1 MALDHKL
8 FEFASIKEGDK
19 IMTVKPLADKVLLKS
34 VEAEETTAS
43 GLYIAAAA
51 QEKPEF
57 MVVEAVGPGTEKFPM
72 TVKAGDKVII
82 TKYSGT
88 EIKLDGTEYTI
99 ASVKDIL
106 AVLE

>member
-1 MALDHKL
+1 
-8 FEFASIKEGDK
+8 
-19 IMTVKPLADKVLLKS
+19 MTIKPLADKVLLKS

-43 GLYIAAAA
+43 GLFIAASA

-57 MVVEAVGPGTEKFPM
+57 MLVEAVGPGTEENPM
-72 TVKAGDKVII
+72 TVSTGDKVII

-88 EIKLDGTEYTI
+88 DVKLDGKDYTI

-106 AVLE
+106 AVVE

>member
-1 MALDHKL
+1 
-8 FEFASIKEGDK
+8 
-19 IMTVKPLADKVLLKS
+19 MTIKPLADKVLLAS

-43 GLYIAAAA
+43 GLYIAASA

-57 MVVEAVGPGTEKFPM
+57 MTVEAVGPGTEKHPM
-72 TVKAGDKVII
+72 TVKEGDKVII

-88 EIKLDGTEYTI
+88 AVKLDGKEYTI

-106 AVLE
+106 AVVE

>member
-1 MALDHKL
+1 
-8 FEFASIKEGDK
+8 
-19 IMTVKPLADKVLLKS
+19 MTIKPLADKVLLAS

-43 GLYIAAAA
+43 GLYIAASA

-57 MVVEAVGPGTEKFPM
+57 MTVEAVGPGTEKHPM

-88 EIKLDGTEYTI
+88 TVKFDGKEYTI

-106 AVLE
+106 AVVE

>member
-1 MALDHKL
+1 
-8 FEFASIKEGDK
+8 
-19 IMTVKPLADKVLLKS
+19 MTIKPLADKVLLAS

-43 GLYIAAAA
+43 GLYIAASA

-57 MVVEAVGPGTEKFPM
+57 MTVEAVGPGTEKHPM
-72 TVKAGDKVII
+72 TVKVGDKVII

-88 EIKLDGTEYTI
+88 AVKLDGKEYTI

-106 AVLE
+106 AVVE

>member
-1 MALDHKL
+1 
-8 FEFASIKEGDK
+8 
-19 IMTVKPLADKVLLKS
+19 MTIKPLADKVLLAS

-43 GLYIAAAA
+43 GLYIAASA

-57 MVVEAVGPGTEKFPM
+57 MTVEAVGPGTEKNPM

-88 EIKLDGTEYTI
+88 TVKLDGKEYTI

-106 AVLE
+106 AVVE

>member
-1 MALDHKL
+1 
-8 FEFASIKEGDK
+8 
-19 IMTVKPLADKVLLKS
+19 MTIKPLADKVLL
-34 VEAEETTAS
+34 VQAEAEETTAS
-43 GLYIAAAA
+43 GLFIAASA

-57 MVVEAVGPGTEKFPM
+57 MNVAAVGPGTEENPM

-88 EIKLDGTEYTI
+88 EVKVDGVEYTI

-106 AVLE
+106 AVIE

>member
-1 MALDHKL
+1 
-8 FEFASIKEGDK
+8 
-19 IMTVKPLADKVLLKS
+19 MTIKPLADKVLLAS

-43 GLYIAAAA
+43 GLYIAASA

-57 MVVEAVGPGTEKFPM
+57 MTVEAVGPGTEKHPM
-72 TVKAGDKVII
+72 TVKAADKVII

-88 EIKLDGTEYTI
+88 AVKLDGKEYTI

-106 AVLE
+106 AVVE

>member
-1 MALDHKL
+1 
-8 FEFASIKEGDK
+8 
-19 IMTVKPLADKVLLKS
+19 MTIKPLADKVLLAS

-43 GLYIAAAA
+43 GLYIAASA

-57 MVVEAVGPGTEKFPM
+57 MTVEAVGPGTEKYPM

-88 EIKLDGTEYTI
+88 TVKLDGKEYTI

-106 AVLE
+106 AVVD

>member
-1 MALDHKL
+1 
-8 FEFASIKEGDK
+8 
-19 IMTVKPLADKVLLKS
+19 MTVKPLADKVLLTP

-43 GLYIAAAA
+43 GLFIAASA

-57 MVVEAVGPGTEKFPM
+57 MKVAAVGPGTEENPM
-72 TVKAGDKVII
+72 TVSVGDKVII

-88 EIKLDGTEYTI
+88 EVKVDGVEYTI

-106 AVLE
+106 AIIE